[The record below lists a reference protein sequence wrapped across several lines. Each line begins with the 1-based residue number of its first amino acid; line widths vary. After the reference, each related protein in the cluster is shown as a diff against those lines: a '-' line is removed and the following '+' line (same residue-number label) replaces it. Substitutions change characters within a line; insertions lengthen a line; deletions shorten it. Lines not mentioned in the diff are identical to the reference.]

1 MIEARATARGVR
13 TSAQKAGLV
22 CDLIR
27 GKDVNQ
33 ALATLQF
40 TRKTIAREL
49 AKVLRSA
56 VANVQQREGF
66 GGDVERLYVLACYAN
81 QGQSM
86 KRVRP
91 APMGRAFR
99 ITKRTA
105 HLTVRLAERPVKI
118 ARVAEEGEAK
128 TEVKP
133 PPRARKTKT
142 GGAVGVKKTDG
153 AKKAAGAR
161 KTAGRKAVA
170 EKA

>member
-1 MIEARATARGVR
+1 MIEAQAIARGIR

-22 CDLIR
+22 CALIR

-56 VANVQQREGF
+56 VANAQQKEGF

-99 ITKRTA
+99 IVKRTA
-105 HLTVRLAERPVKI
+105 HLTVRLAERPLRI
-118 ARVAEEGEAK
+118 ARVVEEGDTTATATAK
-128 TEVKP
+128 P
-133 PPRARKTKT
+133 ARARKMKV
-142 GGAVGVKKTDG
+142 GATT
-153 AKKAAGAR
+153 GAR
-161 KTAGRKAVA
+161 KTTARRAAAAKA
-170 EKA
+170 

>member
-1 MIEARATARGVR
+1 MIEAHATARGIR

-22 CDLIR
+22 CELIR
-27 GKDVNQ
+27 GKGVNQ

-56 VANVQQREGF
+56 VANAQQKEGY

-91 APMGRAFR
+91 APMGRAYR
-99 ITKRTA
+99 VTKRTA
-105 HLTVRLAERPVKI
+105 HLTVQVAERPLKI
-118 ARVAEEGEAK
+118 ARVAEGSDAAK
-128 TEVKP
+128 GAAAGKAA
-133 PPRARKTKT
+133 RARKTS
-142 GGAVGVKKTDG
+142 KKTAE
-153 AKKAAGAR
+153 AKA
-161 KTAGRKAVA
+161 
-170 EKA
+170 

>member
-1 MIEARATARGVR
+1 MIEAQATARGVR

-22 CDLIR
+22 CELIR
-27 GKDVNQ
+27 GKGVNQ

-56 VANVQQREGF
+56 VANAQQKEGF
-66 GGDVERLYVLACYAN
+66 SGDIERLYVLACYAN

-99 ITKRTA
+99 VVKRTA
-105 HLTVRLAERPVKI
+105 HLTVRVAERPLEI
-118 ARVAEEGEAK
+118 ARVGTGSDAAK
-128 TEVKP
+128 TKTA
-133 PPRARKTKT
+133 RARKTA
-142 GGAVGVKKTDG
+142 GA
-153 AKKAAGAR
+153 AAGAR
-161 KTAGRKAVA
+161 KTAGRKAA
-170 EKA
+170 AAKA